1 MNWLY
6 LAAGILLLFFGRKSL
21 WMFVAIVGFLAGLKY
36 APQLLPDQSQSVI
49 LTVSLIAGLLGA
61 LLAVLLQKFAVG
73 LTGMVAGGYV
83 VYYFLQMNGTVIGQ
97 SQWLLILAG
106 ALIGAVLAG
115 SLFGWAMILI
125 TSITGAVLI
134 DQGLNIGTSYS
145 YFVII
150 GLALLGIIVQTGIKS
165 KG

>member
-6 LAAGILLLFFGRKSL
+6 LAAGFLLLFLGRKSI
-21 WMFVAIVGFLAGLKY
+21 WMFVAIVGFLLGVKY

-83 VYYFLQMNGTVIGQ
+83 AYYFLQMSSTSIGQ
-97 SQWLLILAG
+97 SQWILIAVG

-115 SLFGWAMILI
+115 SLFDWAMILV
-125 TSITGAVLI
+125 TSATGAVLI
-134 DQGLNIGTSYS
+134 DQALNVRSTYS
-145 YFVII
+145 YIVII
-150 GLALLGIIVQTGIKS
+150 GLVLLGIIVQTKIKA

>member
-6 LAAGILLLFFGRKSL
+6 LAAGFLLLFLGRKSI
-21 WMFVAIVGFLAGLKY
+21 WMFVAIVGFLLGVKY

-83 VYYFLQMNGTVIGQ
+83 AYYFLQMNSTSIGQ
-97 SQWLLILAG
+97 SQWILIAVG

-115 SLFGWAMILI
+115 SLFDWAMILV
-125 TSITGAVLI
+125 TSVTGAVLI
-134 DQGLNIGTSYS
+134 DQALNVSSPYS
-145 YFVII
+145 YIVII
-150 GLALLGIIVQTGIKS
+150 GLVLLGIIVQTKIKA

>member
-6 LAAGILLLFFGRKSL
+6 LAAGMLLLFLGRKAI
-21 WMFVAIVGFLAGLKY
+21 WMFVAIVGFLLGVKY
-36 APQLLPDQSQSVI
+36 AAQLLPDQSQSVI

-73 LTGMVAGGYV
+73 LTGLLAGGYV
-83 VYYFLQMNGTVIGQ
+83 TFYFLQMDAASLGQ
-97 SQWLLILAG
+97 TQWILIALG

-115 SLFGWAMILI
+115 SLFDWAMILV

-134 DQGLNIGTSYS
+134 DQGLNFQTSYS
-145 YFVII
+145 YIVII
-150 GLALLGIIVQTGIKS
+150 GLVLLGIIVQNKINA

>member
-6 LAAGILLLFFGRKSL
+6 LAAGLLLLFLGRKAI
-21 WMFVAIVGFLAGLKY
+21 WMFVAIVGFLLGVKY

-73 LTGMVAGGYV
+73 LTGLLAGGYV
-83 VYYFLQMNGTVIGQ
+83 TYYFLQTNAAALGQ
-97 SQWLLILAG
+97 SQWILIALG
-106 ALIGAVLAG
+106 ALVGAILAG
-115 SLFGWAMILI
+115 SLFDWAMILV
-125 TSITGAVLI
+125 TSVTGAVLI
-134 DQGLNIGTSYS
+134 DQGLNIQNAYS
-145 YFVII
+145 YIVII
-150 GLALLGIIVQTGIKS
+150 GLVLLGIIVQTKMKA